1 MPATQ
6 YDLHSHSIASDGTLT
21 ALQLVRRAREKGV
34 DVLALTDHDT
44 TAGLDEARIE
54 AARCGL
60 SLVNGVEISVTWGHD
75 TIHLVGLNIDPAAPE
90 LGEGLKSLRKFRRW
104 RAEEIG
110 RRLARRGVP
119 GACEGAGQ
127 LAGGQIVSR
136 THFARFLLAEGYAR
150 SLQDAF
156 RRFLVRGKPGHVP
169 GQWADLEAAVSWVRS
184 AGGQAVV
191 AHPARYRMTNTKLK
205 VLLGEFRD
213 CGGLGIEVVSG
224 SHSADDCRY
233 MARLAN
239 AFGLRA
245 SRGSDYHGPENAWV
259 ELGRMAELPADV
271 VPIWSGWTDQLAAA
285 KSGGSD
291 GCWQ

>member
-21 ALQLVRRAREKGV
+21 AVQLVRRAREQGV

-44 TAGLDEARIE
+44 TAGLDEARPE

-60 SLVNGVEISVTWGHD
+60 SLVNGVEISVSWAHD
-75 TIHLVGLNIDPAAPE
+75 TIHLVGLNIDPVAPE

-110 RRLARRGVP
+110 RRLAKKGVP
-119 GACEGAGQ
+119 GACEGARQ
-127 LAGGQIVSR
+127 LAGEQIVGR

-150 SLQDAF
+150 SLRDAF

-184 AGGQAVV
+184 AGGQTVV

-213 CGGLGIEVVSG
+213 CGGVGIEVVSG

-239 AFGLRA
+239 ELGLLG

-271 VPIWSGWTDQLAAA
+271 VPIWSRWKDQPGPGKAE
-285 KSGGSD
+285 GSD
-291 GCWQ
+291 GFSQ